1 MFTRHEIDLI
11 QHSFE
16 KVMPNFFDFS
26 QEFYGVL
33 FTAHPELEAYFRED
47 RQSMG
52 RKLLKVLL
60 KVVNHLDQL
69 EELQDDFNALG
80 ARHTQRGIQAAYYAP
95 FGDALVAAL
104 RNRIGSN
111 FTAETEAAWRKVYGV
126 MAQMSMAGM

>member
-1 MFTRHEIDLI
+1 
-11 QHSFE
+11 
-16 KVMPNFFDFS
+16 MPNFFDFS